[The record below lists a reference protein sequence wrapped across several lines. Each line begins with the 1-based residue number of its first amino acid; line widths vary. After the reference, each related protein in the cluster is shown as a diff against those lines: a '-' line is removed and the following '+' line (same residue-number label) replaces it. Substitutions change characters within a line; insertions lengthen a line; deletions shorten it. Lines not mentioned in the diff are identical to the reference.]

1 MRFGRLRLRGFKSY
15 NDVTINLS
23 DLHAACI
30 SGDNG
35 TGKSTLVVDA
45 PLWALFGKRHA
56 DLDKVVGTD
65 ATTARVDLEV
75 ITDDAIYLVARE
87 RKRGGTTGLSVKRL
101 VDGSWEPVVAGA
113 DAAQTF
119 IDEVI
124 LNGRGYRELI
134 ASVYMVQGNHSVFT
148 RASQADAKAIFM
160 SLLALD
166 KWPKRAEYVAGIR
179 REVQREH
186 DLLAA
191 RVAFLS
197 ETEPVTDDLPALKKR
212 LSVLVDEISRKSDA
226 LYAKG
231 NELAIALKQSE
242 RAPSAKMR
250 KDGLHA
256 RLDSAWTELNAK
268 NRTLELS
275 APRFSSIE
283 AAESALAGYDALAEQ
298 AREWKSA
305 FASAKAHLEAMNKN
319 LEDAQ
324 HEVSRIAAQLDAVS
338 ASKDAVCYTCGQAIH
353 DKAKDK
359 VIAGLE
365 AKQVEAAARWREC
378 RDAVSDAESTVE
390 RLSRERVEYDR
401 EEHEALRAEVSN
413 VRDVIMARKRIA
425 ELNDAIADIQ
435 KQLAQ
440 IDEEHEEVDVASIEQ
455 EYAAAHAE
463 LRRLETERDELS
475 PLIATL
481 EERESRY
488 KRDMLELSLAEKR
501 LDDLSKRLEVL
512 REAEHAFGR
521 DGIPS
526 YLLETAIPQVE
537 KRANELLSMM
547 SGGSMSVSIATQ
559 RLTKTAGVKE
569 SLDIVVSDGS
579 GAQRTFDTFSEG
591 EAFRINFSLR
601 VALAELVAQR
611 SGLKLSMLVIDEPE
625 GLDESGRDALV
636 EALAVVT
643 RQFDTIILV
652 SHHSDLKDAL
662 PQSVRVS
669 KAGAHSTVT
678 VRS

>member
-87 RKRGGTTGLSVKRL
+87 RKRGGTTGLSVKRF

-242 RAPSAKMR
+242 IAPSAKMR

-298 AREWKSA
+298 AREWQSA

-338 ASKDAVCYTCGQAIH
+338 VSKDSVCYTCGQAIH
-353 DKAKDK
+353 DKARDK

-413 VRDVIMARKRIA
+413 VRDVIMAR
-425 ELNDAIADIQ
+425 
-435 KQLAQ
+435 
-440 IDEEHEEVDVASIEQ
+440 IEK
-455 EYAAAHAE
+455 EYAAVHAE
-463 LRRLETERDELS
+463 RRRLETERDELS

>member
-87 RKRGGTTGLSVKRL
+87 RKRGGTTGLSVKRF

-256 RLDSAWTELNAK
+256 RLDSEWTELNAK

-298 AREWKSA
+298 AREWQSA

-338 ASKDAVCYTCGQAIH
+338 VSKDSVCYTCGQAIH
-353 DKAKDK
+353 DKARDK

-413 VRDVIMARKRIA
+413 VRDVIMAR
-425 ELNDAIADIQ
+425 
-435 KQLAQ
+435 
-440 IDEEHEEVDVASIEQ
+440 IEK
-455 EYAAAHAE
+455 EYAAVHAE
-463 LRRLETERDELS
+463 RRRLETERDELS